1 MSILIKKA
9 VILTQNKK
17 REQLYGDIYIDG
29 QEIVQISEKPISTE
43 ADYKIDGKNKLI
55 LPGLI
60 NTHTHIPMTL
70 FRGYADDM
78 ILKKWLEERIW
89 PAEAKLNNKYIEI
102 GTQLGLLE
110 MIASGT
116 TTYLDMYFFEDTIGK
131 VTEKVGVRGFLGFA
145 MIDFDTPEYTHK
157 ELFSQC
163 ERFIKKWDKN
173 DLIKPV
179 VAPHGT
185 YTCGPE
191 SLQKSFELSDKYDV
205 PLQIHCAE
213 TRDEVYDVQK
223 RYGVRPVEQ
232 LKKYGLLCEKMILVH
247 CGWITKN
254 EIIDIKK
261 GGAKVSHCPV
271 SNMKIGTG
279 GFAPIPELL
288 SLGVP
293 VSLGTDGAASNNVL
307 DMFDTM
313 KFCALAHKQHRWDP
327 SVLPAHT
334 VFDFATIEGARCLG
348 MEKEIGSIEEGK
360 KADIIMLDLNKPH
373 LTPRNNMVSLLVY
386 SARGSDI
393 CTTIVN
399 GKPIMLENKFLTIDC
414 EKTIEDAEK
423 CAKELIS

>member
-17 REQLYGDIYIDG
+17 REQLHGDIYIEDR
-29 QEIVQISEKPISTE
+29 EIVQISEKSISTE
-43 ADYKIDGKNKLI
+43 ADYKIDGKNKLV

-70 FRGYADDM
+70 LRGYGDDM
-78 ILKKWLEERIW
+78 VLKKWLEERIW
-89 PAEAKLNNKYIEI
+89 PAEAKLNSKSIEI

-110 MIASGT
+110 MIGSGT
-116 TTYLDMYFFEDTIGK
+116 TTYLDMYFFEDAIGK
-131 VTEKVGVRGFLGFA
+131 VTEKAGLRGFLGFA
-145 MIDFDTPEYTHK
+145 MIDFDTPEYPYN

-163 ERFIKKWDKN
+163 ERFIKKWEKN

-191 SLQKSFELSDKYDV
+191 SLQKALELSGKYNV
-205 PLQIHCAE
+205 LLHIHCAE
-213 TRDEVYDVQK
+213 TREEIYDVQK
-223 RYGVRPVEQ
+223 QYEVRPVEQ
-232 LKKYGLLCEKMILVH
+232 LKKYGLLCENMILAH

-254 EIIDIKK
+254 EILDIKK

-271 SNMKIGTG
+271 SNMKIATG

-288 SLGVP
+288 DSGVP
-293 VSLGTDGAASNNVL
+293 VSLGTDGAASNNIL

-313 KFCALAHKQHRWDP
+313 KFCALIHKQHRWDP
-327 SVLPAHT
+327 SVLPAQT

-348 MEKEIGSIEEGK
+348 MEKDIGSIEEGK
-360 KADIIMLDLNKPH
+360 KADIIILDLNKPH
-373 LTPRNNMVSLLVY
+373 LTPQHDMTSLLVY
-386 SARGSDI
+386 AARGSDV
-393 CTTIVN
+393 CNTIVN

-423 CAKELIS
+423 CAKELTS

>member
-1 MSILIKKA
+1 
-9 VILTQNKK
+9 
-17 REQLYGDIYIDG
+17 
-29 QEIVQISEKPISTE
+29 
-43 ADYKIDGKNKLI
+43 
-55 LPGLI
+55 
-60 NTHTHIPMTL
+60 
-70 FRGYADDM
+70 M
-78 ILKKWLEERIW
+78 I
-89 PAEAKLNNKYIEI
+89 
-102 GTQLGLLE
+102 G
-110 MIASGT
+110 SGT
-116 TTYLDMYFFEDTIGK
+116 TTYLDMYFFEDTIGT
-131 VTEKVGVRGFLGFA
+131 VTEKAGVRGFLGFA

-191 SLQKSFELSDKYDV
+191 SLQKALELSDKYDV
-205 PLQIHCAE
+205 SLQIHCAE

-232 LKKYGLLCEKMILVH
+232 LKKYGLLCEKMILAH

-254 EIIDIKK
+254 EILDIKK

-271 SNMKIGTG
+271 SNMKMATG

-288 SLGVP
+288 ESGVP
-293 VSLGTDGAASNNVL
+293 ISLGTDGAASNNVL
-307 DMFDTM
+307 DMFETM
-313 KFCALAHKQHRWDP
+313 KFCALVHKQHRWDP

-334 VFDFATIEGARCLG
+334 VFDFATIDGARCLG
-348 MEKEIGSIEEGK
+348 MEKGIGSIEEGK

-373 LTPRNNMVSLLVY
+373 LTPRHDMISLLVY
-386 SARGSDI
+386 SARGSDV
-393 CTTIVN
+393 CTTIVD
-399 GKPIMLENKFLTIDC
+399 GKPVMIDNKFLTIDC
-414 EKTIEDAEK
+414 GKTIEDAEK

>member
-9 VILTQNKK
+9 FILTQNKK
-17 REQLYGDIYIDG
+17 REQLRGDIYIDD
-29 QEIVQISEKPISTE
+29 QKIVQVSEKPISTE
-43 ADYKIDGKNKLI
+43 ADYKIDGKNKLV

-70 FRGYADDM
+70 FRSYADDM
-78 ILKKWLEERIW
+78 ILKKWLGERIW
-89 PAEAKLNNKYIEI
+89 PAEAKLNSKYIEI

-116 TTYLDMYFFEDTIGK
+116 TTYQDMYFFEDVIGN
-131 VTEKVGVRGFLGFA
+131 VTEKAGLRGFLGFA
-145 MIDFDTPEYTHK
+145 MIDFDTPEYANK
-157 ELFSQC
+157 DLFSQC
-163 ERFIKKWDKN
+163 ESFIKKWKKN

-179 VAPHGT
+179 VAPHGV

-191 SLQKSFELSDKYDV
+191 SLQKSLELSDKYDV
-205 PLQIHCAE
+205 LLQIHCAE
-213 TRDEVYDVQK
+213 TREEVYDIQK
-223 RYGVRPVEQ
+223 KYGVRPIEQ
-232 LKKYGLLCEKMILVH
+232 LKKYGLLCERMILVH

-254 EIIDIKK
+254 EILDIKK

-279 GFAPIPELL
+279 GFAPIPELVD
-288 SLGVP
+288 SGVP
-293 VSLGTDGAASNNVL
+293 ISLGTDGAASNNVL

-327 SVLPAHT
+327 SVLPAQT
-334 VFDFATIEGARCLG
+334 VFDFATIEGAKCLG
-348 MEKEIGSIEEGK
+348 MEKEIGSVEEGK

-373 LTPRNNMVSLLVY
+373 LTPSHNMLSLLVY

-414 EKTIEDAEK
+414 EKTIEDAEE
-423 CAKELIS
+423 CTKELIS